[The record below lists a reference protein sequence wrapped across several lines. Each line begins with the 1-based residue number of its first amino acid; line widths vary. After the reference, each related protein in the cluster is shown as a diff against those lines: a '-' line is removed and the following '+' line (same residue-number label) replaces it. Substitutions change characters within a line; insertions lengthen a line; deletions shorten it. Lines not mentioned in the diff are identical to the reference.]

1 MKVLCNDNKYRE
13 FIPAQPNIGKFQSW
27 SKAYCKHC
35 KTKFDNTET
44 ELQLEKWK
52 KHGCPR

>member
-13 FIPAQPNIGKFQSW
+13 FIPAQPNIGKFQVW

-35 KTKFDNTET
+35 KTKFDNTVT